1 MEEDI
6 EYLVHEPHAQSKITE
21 LITERLKA
29 AADTAEEHQKFDAA
43 HDASVQL
50 SLDTVRRFLI
60 KRQRVCYGGT
70 AMNAILPIS
79 KRFYN
84 PELDLPDY
92 DFFTPT
98 IDEDVAE
105 LVQDMKDAGF
115 KEIYYRMGMHEGTI
129 KLMVN
134 FIPVA
139 DITAMDP
146 VVYSVVHTRALIKE
160 GVHYTDPNILR
171 MMMYLELSRPKG
183 EVTRWE
189 KVFER
194 LTLINNE
201 FPIERTTKF
210 CKQKSLVTVPADSRR
225 VIYDLIFDRQ
235 RILCSGP
242 LELIYAQGIRSKNAT
257 LNTKTI
263 GGPILFVSPTPRED
277 AAEIKGHLEGCQIF
291 LYKAK
296 GGIVPER
303 IEVRQEG
310 EPIALIITDTACHS
324 YNQVPTSDGKIAL
337 IGSLEFLI
345 SLYLSLD
352 IFTKP
357 GPFFLKPVMC
367 IVKELVAL
375 CHKNYVANSSQFP
388 PFAIS
393 CKGYQKGFTSLLR
406 EKLHRIRRQ
415 RGQTSK
421 SGRPIQRPQRIRT
434 MKKKHML

>member
-6 EYLVHEPHAQSKITE
+6 EYALHEPQGQSKITE
-21 LITERLKA
+21 LIMGRLKA
-29 AADTAEEHQKFDAA
+29 ATDTAEEHQKFEAA

-70 AMNAILPIS
+70 AMNAILPVS

-115 KEIYYRMGMHEGTI
+115 KEVYYRMGMHEGTI

-134 FIPVA
+134 FVPVA
-139 DITAMDP
+139 DITAMDSALYT
-146 VVYSVVHTRALIKE
+146 VLHKRALIKE

-171 MMMYLELSRPKG
+171 MMMYLEISRPKG

-201 FPIERTTKF
+201 FPIERTANF
-210 CKQKSLVTVPADSRR
+210 CKQKALVTVPAESRR
-225 VIYDLIFDRQ
+225 VIYDLIFDKQ

-242 LELIYAQGIRSKNAT
+242 LEALYAQGIRSKNAI
-257 LNTKTI
+257 LNTQST
-263 GGPILFVSPTPRED
+263 GGPILFVSPIPRED
-277 AAEIKGHLEGCQIF
+277 AAQIKRQLEGCQVF

-303 IEVRQEG
+303 IEVRQDG
-310 EPIALIITDTACHS
+310 QPIALIVTDTACHS

-357 GPFFLKPVMC
+357 AAFFMRPVMC
-367 IVKELVAL
+367 IVKELVTL
-375 CHKNYVANSSQFP
+375 SHKNYVAKSSQFP
-388 PFAIS
+388 PFAIT

-415 RGQTSK
+415 RGQTSR
-421 SGRPIQRPQRIRT
+421 SGRRLSAPRPRT
-434 MKKKHML
+434 MKKKSTS